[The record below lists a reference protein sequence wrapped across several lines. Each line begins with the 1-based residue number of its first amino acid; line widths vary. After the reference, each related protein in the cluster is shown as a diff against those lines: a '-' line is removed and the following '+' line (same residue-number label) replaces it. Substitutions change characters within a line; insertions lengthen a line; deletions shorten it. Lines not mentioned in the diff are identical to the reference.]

1 LSNIQIQVLS
11 SIPHIENRKMNRE
24 IIIFERFKLF
34 FSMLGIS
41 KSELARKLN
50 ISNQNINKLWESISY
65 IQSKSME
72 INELG
77 CNLNWLYTGNGKV
90 TSDNENG
97 YKLNNTVTTLTN
109 DGFLKS
115 QLVKNRII
123 AWIKFNYISIDDF
136 YNFSKNEDVL
146 SLKNICNESVD
157 NEIIKNSIYFSLEEA
172 GCNLHWILSEDND
185 TPFNNNPN
193 GLLFK
198 DKYYKNK
205 ESRKLLSELLF
216 IKISEHNLN

>member
-1 LSNIQIQVLS
+1 
-11 SIPHIENRKMNRE
+11 MNRE

-50 ISNQNINKLWESISY
+50 ISNQNVNKLWESISY

-90 TSDNENG
+90 TADNENG

-115 QLVKNRII
+115 QLIKNRII
-123 AWIKFNYISIDDF
+123 AWIKFNYNSIDDF
-136 YNFSKNEDVL
+136 YIFTQNEEVL
-146 SLKNICNESVD
+146 LLKNIFVDSVD
-157 NEIIKNSIYFSLEEA
+157 KEIIKNSIYFSLEEA
-172 GCNLHWILSEDND
+172 GCNLHWILGEDND
-185 TPFNNNPN
+185 SPFNNNSF
-193 GLLFK
+193 GILFK
-198 DKYYKNK
+198 DRYYKSK
-205 ESRKLLSELLF
+205 ESRKLLTELLF
-216 IKISEHNLN
+216 VKNNEHNLN